1 MCTTTEASET
11 VFATGVS
18 GVAYPPELLGALRD
32 RGEAFA
38 QVCPRADDYWLH
50 YAAVSMGIPV
60 RQVRDV
66 AAYFW
71 PILLVAS
78 RGLWDGSGTAND
90 AIAVQTQQAWQN
102 YGKRPDILTDG

>member
-1 MCTTTEASET
+1 

-38 QVCPRADDYWLH
+38 HVCPRADDYWLH
-50 YAAVSMGIPV
+50 YAAVATGIPI

-71 PILLVAS
+71 PIVLVSA
-78 RGLWDGSGTAND
+78 RGLWDGSGAAND
-90 AIAVQTQQAWQN
+90 AIATQTRQNWQN
-102 YGKRPDILTDG
+102 YRNRPENDAE